1 MQTRR
6 PGRALPDGIAPKDS
20 LPRYVG
26 AMPHV
31 HALRDADLFAALI
44 ENCPDVIF
52 IKDTLGIYQACNH
65 VAAEML
71 GRSKSEIIGKSD
83 AELFPPDV
91 AERHREMD
99 RIVLD
104 TQACHAEDQC
114 QAREDG
120 GAART
125 IEMMKS
131 PLRRADGTV
140 IGILGIG
147 RDVTERRKLN
157 ESLRLADLLY
167 RTTSE
172 AILIIDDRDIVM
184 DANPAFLRLLGYTLE
199 EVVGTLPS
207 RFVGASFD
215 PARRDAITR
224 TLERDGHWEGELRLF
239 RKDGQGIDVYA
250 DVNVMFDAASNIFRR
265 AVHIRDLTEY
275 KSKDAQ
281 IWRQANFDQLT
292 GLPNRSLLLDRLGQC
307 MVTAKVSGCSIG
319 LLCIDLD
326 RFAAINGLMGHANGD
341 AVLVQTARRV
351 QGCLPEG
358 ATVARLASDRFAAF
372 LAGPRSQLEQKAAV
386 LIEVLAAP
394 FQLGLETVHVTAS
407 IGMTVYPDDGA
418 DALALMNGAEQAIA
432 IAKRAG
438 GNRFQCFAPAMQEG
452 ALTKARLTHE
462 LRQAIDRGELHL
474 YYQPIVNVRTGRIDK
489 AEALLRWIRPVQG
502 VIGPACFIPLAEEG
516 GLIVRIGDWVI
527 EQAIASVERWRRELG
542 VDIELS
548 VNQSPMQFDKAAGS
562 HWMERLAAAE
572 LPPHSITVEITES
585 MLVNDTGRMHASLS
599 FLRANGAK
607 VSLDDFGTGYSA
619 LSYLKRFDVDY
630 LKIDKSFV
638 QNIEQDADDC
648 TLIQG
653 IIELAHRLR
662 IETIAEGVE
671 TRGQRDILTQSG
683 CDYLQGYFYSRPVA
697 RDGFERMLEKSS
709 RKKAFQ

>member
-1 MQTRR
+1 
-6 PGRALPDGIAPKDS
+6 
-20 LPRYVG
+20 
-26 AMPHV
+26 
-31 HALRDADLFAALI
+31 
-44 ENCPDVIF
+44 
-52 IKDTLGIYQACNH
+52 
-65 VAAEML
+65 
-71 GRSKSEIIGKSD
+71 
-83 AELFPPDV
+83 
-91 AERHREMD
+91 
-99 RIVLD
+99 
-104 TQACHAEDQC
+104 
-114 QAREDG
+114 
-120 GAART
+120 
-125 IEMMKS
+125 
-131 PLRRADGTV
+131 
-140 IGILGIG
+140 
-147 RDVTERRKLN
+147 
-157 ESLRLADLLY
+157 
-167 RTTSE
+167 
-172 AILIIDDRDIVM
+172 
-184 DANPAFLRLLGYTLE
+184 
-199 EVVGTLPS
+199 
-207 RFVGASFD
+207 
-215 PARRDAITR
+215 
-224 TLERDGHWEGELRLF
+224 
-239 RKDGQGIDVYA
+239 
-250 DVNVMFDAASNIFRR
+250 
-265 AVHIRDLTEY
+265 
-275 KSKDAQ
+275 
-281 IWRQANFDQLT
+281 
-292 GLPNRSLLLDRLGQC
+292 
-307 MVTAKVSGCSIG
+307 
-319 LLCIDLD
+319 
-326 RFAAINGLMGHANGD
+326 
-341 AVLVQTARRV
+341 
-351 QGCLPEG
+351 
-358 ATVARLASDRFAAF
+358 
-372 LAGPRSQLEQKAAV
+372 
-386 LIEVLAAP
+386 
-394 FQLGLETVHVTAS
+394 
-407 IGMTVYPDDGA
+407 
-418 DALALMNGAEQAIA
+418 MNGAEQAIA